1 MLRFIFGLFVIMC
14 AVGTLESNP
23 AASLWVY
30 GWVAVAGVVFM
41 IWPIADQTLLDDD
54 LK

>member
-1 MLRFIFGLFVIMC
+1 MLRFIFGLFVIIG
-14 AVGTLESNP
+14 AVGTLEADP
-23 AASLWVY
+23 DASLWVY
-30 GWVAVAGVVFM
+30 GWVAIAGVVFM